1 MLENNRIREWERCST
16 DHKHSL
22 FHNVCYTF
30 CCFHLSNCAQQKKNK
45 KPCYNISIVVVTF
58 AAQSIEV
65 VRRIALRAAQEKQEG
80 RGRGES
86 VQEGI
91 EEEWGSTMWQIVS
104 APEKFSL
111 REICRI
117 SAREIANQKCKMA

>member
-1 MLENNRIREWERCST
+1 MFVEVIVSFVCWKITAFASERDVVQTTNIHCSIMSVT
-16 DHKHSL
+16 R
-22 FHNVCYTF
+22 FVVFTF
-30 CCFHLSNCAQQKKNK
+30 PIVRSKRKTK

-91 EEEWGSTMWQIVS
+91 EEE
-104 APEKFSL
+104 
-111 REICRI
+111 
-117 SAREIANQKCKMA
+117 